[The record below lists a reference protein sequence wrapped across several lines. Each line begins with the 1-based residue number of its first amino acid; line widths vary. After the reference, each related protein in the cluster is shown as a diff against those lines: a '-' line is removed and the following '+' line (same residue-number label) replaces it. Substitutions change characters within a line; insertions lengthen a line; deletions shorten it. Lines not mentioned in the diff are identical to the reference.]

1 MGVAPVQVGSNSAQG
16 AGSTFQ
22 ELVLRRV
29 SASGDN
35 LTAFEEAIAKSYMI
49 SADQAHAIHPN
60 YAYVPFAHQFL
71 FGGGG
76 GRTVGW
82 FCSLVQELI
91 NLTLTHTIP
100 KKSVCWLVLYLHAE
114 VKEFDCNT

>member
-29 SASGDN
+29 SASGDS

-60 YAYVPFAHQFL
+60 YAYVPFAHQLLLL
-71 FGGGG
+71 FVFFWGGC
-76 GRTVGW
+76 RTVGW
-82 FCSLVQELI
+82 FCSLVRELI

-100 KKSVCWLVLYLHAE
+100 NKSVGWFCILVQ
-114 VKEFDCNT
+114 K